1 MKFEH
6 IISVGVLSA
15 ALAFSANADA
25 NSFSATQTADIQK
38 IVHDYI
44 VNNPTVLVEAS
55 QKLREQMQAK
65 EQKAAL
71 SAIESNKQSLFNDSA
86 SPIAG
91 NAQGSVVIVEFFD
104 YQCGHCKEMGPV
116 IDQFVQNNR
125 QIKVIFKELPIFG
138 GDSEF
143 AARASLAAYKIDPQK
158 FVAFHNALM
167 KANNPLKNED
177 VMKIAKSLGYDS
189 GSLKKA
195 MSSADVMDQ
204 LKKNF
209 ALAQQLELAGTP
221 AFVIANGSLTKF
233 QFVPGA
239 APAAQLQDLIQ
250 KVS

>member
-125 QIKVIFKELPIFG
+125 QVKVIFKELPRIF
-138 GDSEF
+138 
-143 AARASLAAYKIDPQK
+143 
-158 FVAFHNALM
+158 
-167 KANNPLKNED
+167 
-177 VMKIAKSLGYDS
+177 
-189 GSLKKA
+189 
-195 MSSADVMDQ
+195 
-204 LKKNF
+204 
-209 ALAQQLELAGTP
+209 
-221 AFVIANGSLTKF
+221 
-233 QFVPGA
+233 
-239 APAAQLQDLIQ
+239 
-250 KVS
+250 

>member
-1 MKFEH
+1 MNNY
-6 IISVGVLSA
+6 ISPSSNPTTNKTELFTTKYAPQNSSQVIGQEK
-15 ALAFSANADA
+15 ALREL
-25 NSFSATQTADIQK
+25 K
-38 IVHDYI
+38 DYI
-44 VNNPTVLVEAS
+44 VNYKS
-55 QKLREQMQAK
+55 K

>member
-1 MKFEH
+1 
-6 IISVGVLSA
+6 
-15 ALAFSANADA
+15 
-25 NSFSATQTADIQK
+25 
-38 IVHDYI
+38 
-44 VNNPTVLVEAS
+44 
-55 QKLREQMQAK
+55 
-65 EQKAAL
+65 
-71 SAIESNKQSLFNDSA
+71 
-86 SPIAG
+86 
-91 NAQGSVVIVEFFD
+91 
-104 YQCGHCKEMGPV
+104 MGPV